1 MDKETVLLTIIGELY
16 FKVRILE
23 DKLEEKEEEISRHK
37 RGVVYET
44 EERAENA

>member
-23 DKLEEKEEEISRHK
+23 DKLEDKEAEIS
-37 RGVVYET
+37 ELQA
-44 EERAENA
+44 ERAILQERANNG

>member
-23 DKLEEKEEEISRHK
+23 DKLEEKEEEISAM
-37 RGVVYET
+37 EAAT
-44 EERAENA
+44 STERAEDA